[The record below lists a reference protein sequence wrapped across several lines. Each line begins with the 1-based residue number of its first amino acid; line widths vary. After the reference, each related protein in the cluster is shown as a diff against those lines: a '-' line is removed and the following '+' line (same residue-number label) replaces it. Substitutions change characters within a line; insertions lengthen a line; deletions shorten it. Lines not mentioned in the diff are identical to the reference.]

1 MKMKDAPRTT
11 EEGKEVEM
19 EAEKTFDA
27 IETHLK
33 QALALLELGLSTLTH
48 SKDHPAFPYVS
59 EALVDF
65 FRLKTGSEAAK
76 SCSSCPPQQ
85 KDV

>member
-1 MKMKDAPRTT
+1 MRDAPRTA

-19 EAEKTFDA
+19 QADKTFDA

-33 QALALLELGLSTLTH
+33 QALALLELRRRALTH

-65 FRLKTGSEAAK
+65 FRLKTGGESAK
-76 SCSSCPPQQ
+76 TCPSFPQQ
-85 KDV
+85 RDL